1 MTLEEDGCMV
11 RMRVQN
17 VGQEIWTEGKGTSE
31 RGNSMSKGPK
41 ALNDMFRKQIPSS
54 HAWIIG
60 NWMGVGG
67 QSWRIEKGPGD
78 QGS

>member
-1 MTLEEDGCMV
+1 MV
-11 RMRVQN
+11 RMRVQK
-17 VGQEIWTEGKGTSE
+17 VGQEVWTE
-31 RGNSMSKGPK
+31 GNSMSKGPK

-54 HAWIIG
+54 HVWITG

-78 QGS
+78 